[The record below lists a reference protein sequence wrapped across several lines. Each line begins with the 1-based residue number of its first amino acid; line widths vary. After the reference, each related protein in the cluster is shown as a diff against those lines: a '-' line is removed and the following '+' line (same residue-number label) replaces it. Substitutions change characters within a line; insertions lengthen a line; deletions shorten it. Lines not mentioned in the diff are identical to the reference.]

1 MGMGMKMA
9 LAFQLKLQKRLSSYA
24 DDVYWLYTH
33 TQTHLQHT
41 HAHTLA
47 QQARQEHAHVCEY
60 FNLA

>member
-24 DDVYWLYTH
+24 DDVYWLTRTRTH
-33 TQTHLQHT
+33 IYNT

-47 QQARQEHAHVCEY
+47 QQARQEHAHMYV
-60 FNLA
+60 

>member
-1 MGMGMKMA
+1 MKMA

-33 TQTHLQHT
+33 THSHLQHT
-41 HAHTLA
+41 YSHSK
-47 QQARQEHAHVCEY
+47 QGNMHAHVYEY